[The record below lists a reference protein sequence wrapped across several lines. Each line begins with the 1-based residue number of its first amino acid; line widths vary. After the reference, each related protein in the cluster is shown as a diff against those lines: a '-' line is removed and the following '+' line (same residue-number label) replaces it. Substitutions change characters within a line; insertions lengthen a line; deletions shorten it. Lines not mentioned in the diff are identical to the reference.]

1 MFLYKSRTYVITV
14 CIGQRYVRQ
23 LNCKQLYIYVALTNI
38 KFWVTQWMMS
48 DKSYDNLVMEFHD
61 DLDGQ
66 SEVDNQ
72 DSQSEDRVGD
82 QEGDSEDRQP
92 Q

>member
-1 MFLYKSRTYVITV
+1 
-14 CIGQRYVRQ
+14 
-23 LNCKQLYIYVALTNI
+23 
-38 KFWVTQWMMS
+38 MMS
-48 DKSYDNLVMEFHD
+48 DKSYDNLVMEFLD
-61 DLDGQ
+61 DLDDQ

-72 DSQSEDRVGD
+72 DSQSEDRVGG

>member
-1 MFLYKSRTYVITV
+1 
-14 CIGQRYVRQ
+14 
-23 LNCKQLYIYVALTNI
+23 
-38 KFWVTQWMMS
+38 MS
-48 DKSYDNLVMEFHD
+48 DKSYDNLVMEFLD
-61 DLDGQ
+61 DQ

>member
-23 LNCKQLYIYVALTNI
+23 LNCKQLHIYVALTNI

-48 DKSYDNLVMEFHD
+48 DKSYDNLVMEFLD
-61 DLDGQ
+61 DQ

>member
-1 MFLYKSRTYVITV
+1 
-14 CIGQRYVRQ
+14 
-23 LNCKQLYIYVALTNI
+23 
-38 KFWVTQWMMS
+38 MS
-48 DKSYDNLVMEFHD
+48 DKSYDNLVMEFLD
-61 DLDGQ
+61 DLDDQ

>member
-1 MFLYKSRTYVITV
+1 
-14 CIGQRYVRQ
+14 
-23 LNCKQLYIYVALTNI
+23 
-38 KFWVTQWMMS
+38 MS
-48 DKSYDNLVMEFHD
+48 DKSYDNLVMEFLD
-61 DLDGQ
+61 DQ

-72 DSQSEDRVGD
+72 DSQSEDRVGG